1 MSKIRVFV
9 LFQTE
14 NNKIRFIFK
23 LCVWFFQAGKYKSLE
38 GQGKLLE
45 EIGQPK
51 DIHYLNAIKYRK
63 EGGEGKWNTKYRKKG
78 FKVEIGKRFRGC
90 VRF

>member
-1 MSKIRVFV
+1 M
-9 LFQTE
+9 
-14 NNKIRFIFK
+14 
-23 LCVWFFQAGKYKSLE
+23 
-38 GQGKLLE
+38 LE

-63 EGGEGKWNTKYRKKG
+63 EGGERKWNTKCRKKG

-90 VRF
+90 VRFYSRAGKAYTPYSW